1 MLARWMSSRRGAAAV
16 LLVAAGIA
24 AAGCG
29 PGSAVIARPAAGHP
43 TVTGGAAAAAAPSRA
58 TTAQWSAP
66 LTGLPV
72 SSARVADRAAVA
84 LPVAGDR
91 PHGLA
96 AADVVF
102 EEITTPIRYIAVFQ
116 SREDQSVGPVTSTRP
131 TDGQALSVLH
141 PLLGYDGGTAPFIRA
156 LDKSDVVDMGYA
168 RYPWLYHPGA
178 AGLIAST
185 GQIETAARGTAPPP
199 LFTYQGSGIGSAAQ
213 FATAGTWQPSWVQI
227 EAPALGTQQW
237 SFSPRS
243 GRWTGTARGPRVQV
257 ANLIIQTV
265 QYKDVNLSTRL
276 GITVP
281 SARVIGKGS
290 ALVVSAADGPANSHS
305 GVAVKAFWSKP
316 GRHAVTNYLDSRG
329 VPVGLQPGPT
339 WIILAPP
346 GTQIRTGRGR
356 P

>member
-1 MLARWMSSRRGAAAV
+1 MPARWRSSRRGTAAV
-16 LLVAAGIA
+16 LLTVAGIA
-24 AAGCG
+24 GAGCG
-29 PGSAVIARPAAGHP
+29 GGSANIVAPAAGH
-43 TVTGGAAAAAAPSRA
+43 TAAAAHA
-58 TTAQWSAP
+58 TPASSSSTPATGDRSAP

-91 PHGLA
+91 PRGLA
-96 AADVVF
+96 AADVVL
-102 EEITTPIRYIAVFQ
+102 EEITAPIRYIAVFQ

-141 PLLGYDGGTAPFIRA
+141 PLLGYDGGTAPFIRV

-168 RYPWLYHPGA
+168 RHPSLYHAGA
-178 AGLIAST
+178 AGLTAST
-185 GQIETAARGTAPPP
+185 SQIETAARGTAPPP
-199 LFTYQGSGIGSAAQ
+199 LFTYQGPGIGSAAQ
-213 FATAGTWQPSWVQI
+213 FASTGTWRPSRVRI

-243 GRWTGTARGPRVQV
+243 GRWTDTAGGPRVQV

-265 QYKDVNLSTRL
+265 RYKDVNLSTRL

-281 SARVIGKGS
+281 SARVIGKGA

-329 VPVGLQPGPT
+329 VPIGLQPGPT
-339 WIILAPP
+339 WVVLAPP